1 MGTVVKSF
9 AKQGWG
15 VDSGVTYF
23 FSETIRARVSDF
35 EASYGAG
42 AAHAMKGSFVVTA
55 FNGVGGVLYRG
66 LQDRL
71 RSRFPV
77 SPPKQTEQTLQTGV
91 LQTGAT
97 STASTAAAC
106 GVPGATDDDGNRLEW
121 RDHDMNASTPKRCTR
136 GYLDFSGATL
146 GTYVSYSY
154 DSVRREIPD
163 PLGTCV
169 CMCVSCACV
178 YGCEVRCDSVPC
190 LGEKDPVV

>member
-9 AKQGWG
+9 AEQGWG

-77 SPPKQTEQTLQTGV
+77 SPPKQTEQTIQTGV

-97 STASTAAAC
+97 STATAC
-106 GVPGATDDDGNRLEW
+106 DVPGATDDDGNQLDW
-121 RDHDMNASTPKRCTR
+121 RDHDMDGGMNASTPKRCTR

-154 DSVRREIPD
+154 DSVRRESLLSYVRHLCKIMY
-163 PLGTCV
+163 V
-169 CMCVSCACV
+169 CFMRLRVWV
-178 YGCEVRCDSVPC
+178 
-190 LGEKDPVV
+190 